1 VLLTLETTGPE
12 ATKLSY
18 LLHKHPDKVQSFSM
32 SFGKVH
38 VYYPRYES
46 DCAVACMLLE
56 VDPVGML
63 RGAYRDSDFMLGQY
77 VNDRPFVAS
86 SFMSVA
92 IAQVYSSAIGGKCKD
107 YPQLASTPFPWT
119 ARIDSLA
126 TRGDSQWVERVFEP
140 LGYTVSTR
148 CELLDSQFPQW
159 GVSPYV
165 PTVLSKTCLLS
176 ELLTHLYVLIPAFD
190 NNKHYFVGEEE
201 LDKLLERGQGWLAS
215 HPHKEWIAR
224 RYLRGRANLVRSAL
238 ERLIEA
244 DASNEPDEPPL
255 ADVAISPA
263 QDLTY
268 RDDNKETPG
277 ATDPELPARL
287 NTQRYAAVL
296 EELVACGAKSVLDLG
311 CGEGRLL
318 RDLVKNSQFERIVG
332 MDVSYKSLEIARKRL
347 RFDAFDERQRARVD
361 LLHGSLIYKDRRL
374 QGFDAAA
381 VVEVIEH
388 LEPNRL
394 ESLAKVLFTQACP
407 KHVVLTTPNKE
418 YNSVWESLPA
428 GQFRHADHRFEWTR
442 AEFQAWGN
450 RIAALYGYRVE
461 YKGIGSEDPD
471 RGTPTQLGVFHRD

>member
-1 VLLTLETTGPE
+1 
-12 ATKLSY
+12 
-18 LLHKHPDKVQSFSM
+18 
-32 SFGKVH
+32 
-38 VYYPRYES
+38 
-46 DCAVACMLLE
+46 
-56 VDPVGML
+56 
-63 RGAYRDSDFMLGQY
+63 
-77 VNDRPFVAS
+77 
-86 SFMSVA
+86 MSVA

-126 TRGDSQWVERVFEP
+126 TRGDFQWVERVFEP
-140 LGYTVSTR
+140 LGYKVSTR

-347 RFDAFDERQRARVD
+347 RFDAFDERQRTEPSKTRSIFRGQCDLSAKAIAPKGARTPETRRIS
-361 LLHGSLIYKDRRL
+361 LLVRS
-374 QGFDAAA
+374 
-381 VVEVIEH
+381 
-388 LEPNRL
+388 
-394 ESLAKVLFTQACP
+394 
-407 KHVVLTTPNKE
+407 
-418 YNSVWESLPA
+418 
-428 GQFRHADHRFEWTR
+428 
-442 AEFQAWGN
+442 
-450 RIAALYGYRVE
+450 
-461 YKGIGSEDPD
+461 
-471 RGTPTQLGVFHRD
+471 